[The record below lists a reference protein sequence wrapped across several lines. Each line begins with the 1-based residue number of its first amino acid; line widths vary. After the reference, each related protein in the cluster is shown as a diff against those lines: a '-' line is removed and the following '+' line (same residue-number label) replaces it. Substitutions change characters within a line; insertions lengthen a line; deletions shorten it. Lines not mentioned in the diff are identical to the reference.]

1 MSNNRKYWFH
11 CAAMQFFYCSIAVAG
26 NDDHIE
32 KKYAWKYNHKN
43 GSTMVNTGS
52 IARQCYFLLFNCR
65 CWHWRAVIDSKSNLT
80 EEKLHCKQ
88 WDQCFPLLTC
98 FYDCIFMHILFWY
111 GHHYQHQQLMR
122 RKFALPSNGTS
133 IFCCWPV
140 LYVQT
145 FFFNFNCKY
154 FIFSWLNATLLWQ
167 PYKNI
172 TFNWATIGHIVHE

>member
-11 CAAMQFFYCSIAVAG
+11 CSAMQFFYCSIAVAG

-80 EEKLHCKQ
+80 RKIALWAMRPVFSVADLFLWLYFHAYSFLIWSSLPAPAIEQEKNCIAEQ
-88 WDQCFPLLTC
+88 WNQYFLLLN
-98 FYDCIFMHILFWY
+98 IFL
-111 GHHYQHQQLMR
+111 
-122 RKFALPSNGTS
+122 KFVSVTNH
-133 IFCCWPV
+133 
-140 LYVQT
+140 
-145 FFFNFNCKY
+145 
-154 FIFSWLNATLLWQ
+154 FICSRLNATLFRV
-167 PYKNI
+167 KERTVMTEHDKTSI
-172 TFNWATIGHIVHE
+172 